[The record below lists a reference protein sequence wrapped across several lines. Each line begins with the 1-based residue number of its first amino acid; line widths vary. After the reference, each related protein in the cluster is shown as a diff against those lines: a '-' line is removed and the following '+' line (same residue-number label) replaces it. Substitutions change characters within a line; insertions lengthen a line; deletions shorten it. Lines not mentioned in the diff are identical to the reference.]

1 MEEQAKAER
10 AIIVAEAEAKK
21 AIIAA
26 NADLEVVQIQAE
38 ASLYAG
44 QREAEM
50 NQRIAEALTSDLIK
64 YYWIKQW
71 DGILPTTVLGND
83 TNVMMTLDTIT
94 EE

>member
-1 MEEQAKAER
+1 MEEKAKAER
-10 AIIVAEAEAKK
+10 AIIVANAEAEQ

-26 NADLEVVQIQAE
+26 KADLEVVQIQAE

-50 NQRIAEALTSDLIK
+50 NQRIAEALTPDLIK

-71 DGILPTTVLGND
+71 TGILPSTMLGND
-83 TNVMMTLDTIT
+83 TNIMLTLDNG